1 MKAIYYQKNATL
13 IIAPAIASSRSESS
27 NISLVVVDKL
37 RHILVRDTQSK
48 TLTQERK
55 ISNNDPLRFVAK
67 N

>member
-13 IIAPAIASSRSESS
+13 IIAPAIASSRTESS
-27 NISLVVVDKL
+27 NISLVVLDKL
-37 RHILVRDTQSK
+37 HHILVRDTQSK
-48 TLTQERK
+48 TLTHEQK